1 MVGDAFCF
9 GAEQRGWV
17 RSRASGV
24 GIGCKAEQFETVL
37 GAAVG
42 VDLGVPK
49 DLRAAT
55 DT

>member
-1 MVGDAFCF
+1 MVGDAFYF
-9 GAEQRGWV
+9 GVEQRGWV

-24 GIGCKAEQFETVL
+24 GIGCKAKQFETVL
-37 GAAVG
+37 GAVG